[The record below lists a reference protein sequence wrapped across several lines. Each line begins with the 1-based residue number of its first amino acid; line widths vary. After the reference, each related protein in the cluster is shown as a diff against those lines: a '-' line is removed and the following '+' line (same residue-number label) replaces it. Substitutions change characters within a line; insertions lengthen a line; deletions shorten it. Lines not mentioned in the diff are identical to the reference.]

1 MKNQTQIRWS
11 TKKIG
16 PDEAKAYLALNREN
30 RKVNLKKVEIL
41 ANEMNAGKWKSST
54 GETIKISKSGRL
66 LDGQHRLLAV
76 IKAMVTIYLD
86 FAEGLSES
94 IMPVIDSGLKR
105 SIANVFEFKGLKQS
119 RSMASIIQSSNKIK
133 SMIEFKSTSA
143 KSKKVLL
150 PHEALEIV
158 ESDLEFWYMVSR
170 QSDNI
175 YRQCDFKTTPSF
187 IGGLYSILIKS
198 HENAAHLFFE
208 QIATGINLDSTSPVY
223 HLRRILTKD
232 QSSQSK
238 LESSIKYALFIKA
251 WNFFLENKKIKRLS
265 FDINKEEFTRPIGY
279 VKPF

>member
-143 KSKKVLL
+143 KS
-150 PHEALEIV
+150 
-158 ESDLEFWYMVSR
+158 
-170 QSDNI
+170 
-175 YRQCDFKTTPSF
+175 
-187 IGGLYSILIKS
+187 
-198 HENAAHLFFE
+198 
-208 QIATGINLDSTSPVY
+208 
-223 HLRRILTKD
+223 
-232 QSSQSK
+232 
-238 LESSIKYALFIKA
+238 
-251 WNFFLENKKIKRLS
+251 
-265 FDINKEEFTRPIGY
+265 
-279 VKPF
+279 